1 MPASAKKHGF
11 TLVELLV
18 VIAIIGVLVAL
29 LLPAVQQARESARR
43 NNCANNMKQCATA
56 VHNFQ
61 DAHKVYPPSMQ
72 WGGVVG
78 TTGGSVSVW
87 MRILSFIEQDALY
100 QQLNIQSTA
109 DLEAEGT
116 NNTASTEDADFIGT
130 TNPIMF
136 TQIPTYIC
144 PSEVNN
150 QGKYTASTGLPNSWP
165 TNYGVNLG
173 VWLTYDPTGRTQSV
187 GAFSVNGN
195 YGPRVFTD
203 GLSHTLLASEI
214 KMWQSVYSGSN
225 TSTAAI
231 PIPTNTGNICS
242 LATSMGATAK
252 AGVAVT
258 ANTGHTEWGDGKGT
272 QTGMT
277 AAFTPNTYVGCQYD
291 DGSGP
296 RPYDFDFVSMK
307 EGGSNTVATYQAL
320 TSRSY
325 HPGVVN
331 AAFMDGSVHTVTDE
345 IDSFTWQAISTRAGG
360 ESFDSTGF

>member
-1 MPASAKKHGF
+1 MPASAKKNGF

-43 NNCANNMKQCATA
+43 NNCANNMKQCSTA

-173 VWLTYDPTGRTQSV
+173 VWLVYDPTGRSQSV

-203 GLSHTLLASEI
+203 GLSHTLLASEV
-214 KMWQSVYSGSN
+214 KMWQSVYSAGNSQN
-225 TSTAAI
+225 AVPTSPAA
-231 PIPTNTGNICS
+231 ICS
-242 LATSMGATAK
+242 LGTTAK

-258 ANTGHTEWGDGKGT
+258 ANTGHTEWGDGKGQ

-277 AAFTPNTYVGCQYD
+277 TTFTPNTYVGCQYD
-291 DGSGP
+291 DGSGS
-296 RPYDFDFVSMK
+296 RPYDFDFVDMK
-307 EGGSNTVATYQAL
+307 EGGSNAQATHAAL

-331 AAFMDGSVHTVTDE
+331 AAFMDGSVHTIANE
-345 IDSFTWQAISTRAGG
+345 IDTFTWQAISTRAGG
-360 ESFDSTGF
+360 EFDSTGF

>member
-18 VIAIIGVLVAL
+18 VIAIIGVLVAI

-78 TTGGSVSVW
+78 TTGGGVSVW

-100 QQLNIQSTA
+100 QQLSIQSTA
-109 DLEAEGT
+109 DLEAKGT

-136 TQIPTYIC
+136 TQIPTYVC

-173 VWLTYDPTGRTQSV
+173 VWLVYDPTGRSQSV
-187 GAFSVNGN
+187 GCV
-195 YGPRVFTD
+195 YRQRQLWPPRVYRRPEP
-203 GLSHTLLASEI
+203 H
-214 KMWQSVYSGSN
+214 
-225 TSTAAI
+225 AAGFGDQDVAVDLHGRQFATI
-231 PIPTNTGNICS
+231 PCRPALRPSARWGRPPRPAWRLRPIP
-242 LATSMGATAK
+242 A
-252 AGVAVT
+252 
-258 ANTGHTEWGDGKGT
+258 
-272 QTGMT
+272 
-277 AAFTPNTYVGCQYD
+277 TPNGGTAR
-291 DGSGP
+291 GS
-296 RPYDFDFVSMK
+296 RP
-307 EGGSNTVATYQAL
+307 A
-320 TSRSY
+320 
-325 HPGVVN
+325 
-331 AAFMDGSVHTVTDE
+331 
-345 IDSFTWQAISTRAGG
+345 
-360 ESFDSTGF
+360 